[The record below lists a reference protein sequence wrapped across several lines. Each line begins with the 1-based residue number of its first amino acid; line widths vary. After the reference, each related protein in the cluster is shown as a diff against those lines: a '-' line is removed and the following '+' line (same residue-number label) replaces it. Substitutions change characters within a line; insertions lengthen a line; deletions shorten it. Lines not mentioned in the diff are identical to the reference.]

1 MAGAWWWMA
10 GACRGFGAP
19 DGYLLP
25 WRVWEPRRHQHE
37 PLWEASR
44 GRPGRTLPKRKNA
57 SRRSAA
63 AIFGMEPD
71 TQSNNVMH
79 RKKRDRRQLQQ
90 KMSSRSSFGLRKANL
105 GSKNVSHSS
114 TQKASFAKVD
124 VSSSRR
130 NAHFFYTC
138 MNISMASLRRDFL
151 LGRGGSK
158 CTSQQNKTM
167 RR

>member
-1 MAGAWWWMA
+1 MV
-10 GACRGFGAP
+10 RGG
-19 DGYLLP
+19 GWLERGGGWLV
-25 WRVWEPRRHQHE
+25 RVGVSGRLMGIDCPGEFLEPRRHQHD

-44 GRPGRTLPKRKNA
+44 GRPGGTLPKRKNA

-105 GSKNVSHSS
+105 GSTNVSHSW
-114 TQKASFAKVD
+114 TQKAIFAKVG
-124 VSSSRR
+124 VSSMR
-130 NAHFFYTC
+130 NAHFLYMSENQHGKLPEVFFARQGLVEVH
-138 MNISMASLRRDFL
+138 ISR
-151 LGRGGSK
+151 K
-158 CTSQQNKTM
+158 
-167 RR
+167 